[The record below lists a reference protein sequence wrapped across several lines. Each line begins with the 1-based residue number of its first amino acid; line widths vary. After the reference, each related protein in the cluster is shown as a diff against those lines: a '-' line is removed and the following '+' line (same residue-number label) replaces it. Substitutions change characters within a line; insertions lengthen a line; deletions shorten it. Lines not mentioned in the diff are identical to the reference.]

1 MTDAG
6 WTAHELKCWPEYF
19 QAVLDGVKMFEI
31 RKNDRDFKV
40 GDWLHLQEWC
50 PKTQAYTGRST
61 KREVAYSTGWEQKP
75 GYIVMGLRSPT
86 DRQMGRVEGLR
97 EAAEMVEDDCYIE
110 GGELLPDY
118 EHRCKHNVNQK
129 ELAGKIRF
137 RANDL
142 AQQAQEGGVG
152 GCS

>member
-1 MTDAG
+1 MTEAG
-6 WTAHELKCWPEYF
+6 WTVCIECGMMCEAVEYHPYAACLMF
-19 QAVLDGVKMFEI
+19 KHCLNSETVRANLQAV
-31 RKNDRDFKV
+31 RD
-40 GDWLHLQEWC
+40 DSYHQ
-50 PKTQAYTGRST
+50 
-61 KREVAYSTGWEQKP
+61 
-75 GYIVMGLRSPT
+75 
-86 DRQMGRVEGLR
+86 GRVAGLR

-118 EHRCKHNVNQK
+118 EYRCKHNVNQK

-152 GCS
+152 DGN